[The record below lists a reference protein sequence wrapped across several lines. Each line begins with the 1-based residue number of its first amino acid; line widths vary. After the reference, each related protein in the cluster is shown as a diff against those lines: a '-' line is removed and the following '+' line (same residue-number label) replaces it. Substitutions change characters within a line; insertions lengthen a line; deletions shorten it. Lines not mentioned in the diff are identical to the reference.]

1 MCTPDFTVLS
11 ATMLIDNNDLLYNTQ
26 YTGIQC
32 LYTAAQNQRHCDAL
46 TGPGS
51 ALWLRFQA
59 CRQQSSLLISTSE
72 ARAAGHGKLAACKCV
87 RT

>member
-59 CRQQSSLLISTSE
+59 CQQQSSLLIIS
-72 ARAAGHGKLAACKCV
+72 LWV
-87 RT
+87 PL